1 VRRSSVSEC
10 RTGAF
15 ALPRYLLAAVL
26 VRTADGGAAVG
37 LVLLALQVRRGTGDG
52 AAVGSLLAALLV
64 APAVLGPLVAR
75 PLDRSRDARVPL
87 AAAFVLF
94 GCGLGAGAWLL
105 GHAPVA
111 LAAVPIAVAGC
122 CGPLV
127 TGGLSSRLAFVVGQG
142 ERALR
147 RAEGWDA
154 TTYGLA
160 GTVGPAVV
168 LALTGLGSATG
179 ALIVL
184 GCTALV
190 AAVLVATLP
199 AGVQRDGGEGWP
211 VRRIVRL
218 LLAAGPLRR
227 VLVATVL
234 TELATGGIV
243 VVAVVSGA
251 RFSGGTTTG
260 AALAAVYGAG
270 NLIGSLAVTAFPM
283 RGEPERL
290 VLRRVTLVGL
300 AVGLCALAPG
310 LATAVVAFLLAGA
323 AQAVLV
329 TASFGVRSTYAP
341 PGARAQV
348 FVSMAGLKVGAGAA
362 GIAVTGRVLSF
373 GPGPVLAGAA
383 GVALLAAGI
392 ADLDRRYRPGHGPAA
407 RPAPR

>member
-1 VRRSSVSEC
+1 VPRSSTSE
-10 RTGAF
+10 GHAGSF

-37 LVLLALQVRRGTGDG
+37 LVTLALQVRRGTGDG

-75 PLDRSRDARVPL
+75 PLDRARDARVPL

-127 TGGLSSRLAFVVGQG
+127 TGGLSSRLALVVGPG
-142 ERALR
+142 ARALR

-184 GCTALV
+184 GGSALV
-190 AAVLVATLP
+190 AAALVATLP
-199 AGVQRDGGEGWP
+199 VGAHRDGGSGWP

-234 TELATGGIV
+234 TELATGGIA

-251 RFSGGTTTG
+251 RFGGGAATG
-260 AALAAVYGAG
+260 AALAALHGAG
-270 NLIGSLAVTAFPM
+270 NLVGSLAVTVFPM

-290 VLRRVTLVGL
+290 VLRWVGLVGL
-300 AVGLCALAPG
+300 AVGLCAIAPVLA
-310 LATAVVAFLLAGA
+310 AAIVAFVLAGA

-362 GIAVTGRVLSF
+362 GIAVTGRLLSF
-373 GPGPVLAGAA
+373 GSGPVLAGAA
-383 GVALLAAGI
+383 GMALLAAGI
-392 ADLDRRYRPGHGPAA
+392 AVLDRRYRPSAAAPAW
-407 RPAPR
+407 